1 VTYEDGSITTIE
13 GKWSIDIPYVLT
25 FHNVL
30 FINGLKANL
39 LSISQFHDEN
49 HNVLFSKDECNIYS
63 LADKWIIKRIR
74 TLDNCYRVSTLT
86 TLGCHKLTLND
97 TNLWHQRFGYIN
109 FKDLSKIFKRKAVSG
124 LPNLRTIKKMA
135 CKACRER
142 KQTKA

>member
-1 VTYEDGSITTIE
+1 M
-13 GKWSIDIPYVLT
+13 
-25 FHNVL
+25 

-97 TNLWHQRFGYIN
+97 TDLWHQCFGYIN
-109 FKDLSKIFKRKAVSG
+109 FKDLSKIFKRKAISG
-124 LPNLRTIKKMA
+124 LPNLRTIKKIA
-135 CKACRER
+135 CKACQER